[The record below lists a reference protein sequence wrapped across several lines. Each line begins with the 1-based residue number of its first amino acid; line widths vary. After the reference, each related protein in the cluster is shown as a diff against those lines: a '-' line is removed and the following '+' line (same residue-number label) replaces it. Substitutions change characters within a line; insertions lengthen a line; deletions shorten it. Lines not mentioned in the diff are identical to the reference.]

1 MNVPFE
7 TIMGGVVGVLVIGI
21 IALALRLWRVEKKL
35 RLFFSGK
42 DAKSLEE
49 VFVLLRKEMMEARRT
64 LQEVDARIREARERL
79 RGSVQNV
86 GIVRFNPFRDA
97 GGDQSFCIALL
108 DEGRNG
114 VVISSLYSR
123 DGVRVYGKPINAGKS
138 TYQLSGEEQEA
149 IQKALQAN

>member
-1 MNVPFE
+1 MIMSFE
-7 TIMGGVVGVLVIGI
+7 TIISSALGLLFISIV
-21 IALALRLWRVEKKL
+21 ALAWWLWRMQKNL

-42 DAKSLEE
+42 DAKSLED

-64 LQEVDARIREARERL
+64 LQDLDARIREAREQL
-79 RGSVQNV
+79 RTSVQNV

-108 DEGRNG
+108 DEGKNG

-123 DGVRVYGKPINAGKS
+123 DGVRVYGKPISAGKS
-138 TYQLSGEEQEA
+138 TYQLSSEEEEA
-149 IQKALQAN
+149 IKKAVKES